1 MTEDDTDRLFHA
13 MSHAVRR
20 RILDLAG
27 AKPGITVGDLASHF
41 DISRIAV
48 MNHLAVLEQ
57 ASLVVSERAG
67 TARHLYLN
75 ATPIRMIYERWT
87 TDYSGHWAGH
97 LLRIKHAAEAKAS
110 ERKRRHG

>member
-1 MTEDDTDRLFHA
+1 MTEDDADRLFHA

-20 RILDLAG
+20 RILDLTG
-27 AKPGITVGDLASHF
+27 ANPGITVGDLARNF

-57 ASLVVSERAG
+57 ASLIVSERAG

-87 TDYSGHWAGH
+87 TEYSGHWAGL
-97 LLRIKHAAEAKAS
+97 LLRIKEAAEKRAS
-110 ERKRRHG
+110 DRKRGHG